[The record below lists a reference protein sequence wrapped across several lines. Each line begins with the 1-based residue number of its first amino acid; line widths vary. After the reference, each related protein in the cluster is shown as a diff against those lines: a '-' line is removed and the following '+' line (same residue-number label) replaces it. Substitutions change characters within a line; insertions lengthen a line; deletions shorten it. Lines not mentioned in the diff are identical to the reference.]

1 MEAEIH
7 CNNFILVI
15 LVSDYVSCMNN
26 DGLMVGTSDSRW
38 CNQGSFPRRGV
49 YEFAYQLFK

>member
-38 CNQGSFPRRGV
+38 CNQGSSPRRGV